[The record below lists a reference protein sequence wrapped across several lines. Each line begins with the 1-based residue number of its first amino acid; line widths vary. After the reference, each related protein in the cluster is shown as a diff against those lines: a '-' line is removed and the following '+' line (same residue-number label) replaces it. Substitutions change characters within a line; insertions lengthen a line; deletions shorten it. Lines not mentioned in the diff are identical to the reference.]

1 MRAFEA
7 ESAKAFK
14 KAAKG
19 QVERMQEEE
28 KALQN
33 RLVNAEQDSAFAK

>member
-1 MRAFEA
+1 MREFEA

-19 QVERMQEEE
+19 QVERLMEDGKAMQD
-28 KALQN
+28 
-33 RLVNAEQDSAFAK
+33 RLVNAEQDAAFAK